1 MDPEKNFIAE
11 EKISLGFLIRR
22 LLFWIKFLLSK
33 WLLIGLG
40 GVIMVCLFLAYNYL
54 KPKIYEAKS
63 TFVLDK
69 DSGGLGDLGSLA
81 SLAGV
86 NVGALTEGSV
96 LFQMDNI
103 QELYRSRRMIEMTL
117 LTRVDLDQTEQK
129 LIRRFAESNDL
140 VDAWS
145 DVGVS
150 LDDFDSPRTSFS
162 RAQDSILRES
172 VKIVNEAFLM
182 VGKTNRRASILEVGF
197 KHKDE
202 VLAKS
207 FTETHVRNVN
217 QFYLETKTKKSS
229 TNLRILQTQ
238 ADSVKRVLDMSLLKL
253 AEIDENI
260 PNPNPL
266 YKTSQVPYQKAM
278 IDVQANSAIYQEIV
292 KQLELAKVAHRNQ
305 IPLIQIIDQPRYP
318 LTDNRWGLLKTVVIG
333 GFLGVV
339 IMVIYFLTSQMVRSA
354 LNELD

>member
-1 MDPEKNFIAE
+1 MDPEKNFIEE

-22 LLFWIKFLLSK
+22 LLFWVEFLLSK

-86 NVGALTEGSV
+86 NVGAITEGSV

-172 VKIVNEAFLM
+172 VKIVNEAFLT
-182 VGKTNRRASILEVGF
+182 VGRPNRRASILEVGF
-197 KHKDE
+197 NHKDE
-202 VLAKS
+202 VLAKV
-207 FTETHVRNVN
+207 FTDMHVMNVN

-229 TNLRILQTQ
+229 ANLKILQTQ
-238 ADSVKRVLDMSLLKL
+238 VDSVKKVLDMSLLKL

-278 IDVQANSAIYQEIV
+278 IDVQANSAIYQEVV

-305 IPLIQIIDQPRYP
+305 MPLIQIIDQPKYP
-318 LTDNRWGLLKTVVIG
+318 LTDNRWGLLKTLVFG
-333 GFLGVV
+333 GFVGSA
-339 IMVIYFLTSQMVRSA
+339 IMIIYFLVSQIIISA
-354 LNELD
+354 LREVN

>member
-1 MDPEKNFIAE
+1 
-11 EKISLGFLIRR
+11 
-22 LLFWIKFLLSK
+22 
-33 WLLIGLG
+33 
-40 GVIMVCLFLAYNYL
+40 MVFLFLAYNYL
-54 KPKIYEAKS
+54 KPKVYEAKS

-96 LFQMDNI
+96 LFQIDNI

-117 LTRVDLDQTEQK
+117 LTKVDLDQTEQK
-129 LIRRFAESNDL
+129 LIRRFAESNEF
-140 VDAWS
+140 VDTWN

-150 LDDFDSPRTSFS
+150 LDDFDSPRDGFS
-162 RAQDSILRES
+162 RAQDSVLRES
-172 VKIVNEAFLM
+172 VKIINEAFLM

-202 VLAKS
+202 VLAKL

-229 TNLRILQTQ
+229 ANLRILQTQ

-266 YKTSQVPYQKAM
+266 YKTSQVPFQKAM
-278 IDVQANSAIYQEIV
+278 IDVQANSAIYQEVV

-305 IPLIQIIDQPRYP
+305 MPLIQIIDQPRYP
-318 LTDNRWGLLKTVVIG
+318 LPDNRWGLFKTVVIG
-333 GFLGVV
+333 GFIGAV
-339 IMVIYFLTSQMVRSA
+339 IMILYFLVRQIIRSA
-354 LNELD
+354 LNDLE